1 MWELRK
7 THVHNRINQFYFK
20 SFRPGVANLFE
31 AACHNATKKQ
41 FVNHSVP
48 TFVVVTQN
56 NNFAVTIK
64 VKTKQ
69 KNIKKVLDSCKHHF
83 PHIVDVKTKMIKQK
97 NPRLLKPLL
106 FSQAIVCIERRLIS
120 GMRHVPV
127 LMVSRATFKT
137 CAVGSPPLIQEIRFS
152 LNNTSFAI
160 IFVSMPLNAKQIYIF
175 TLAQP
180 RIVFLHVGPNI
191 EIFGRNT
198 TGTTTTKTEDC
209 THHSLQQSLGKEG
222 IFKIH
227 KIVIARNFAIC
238 CCRLLF
244 RLLF

>member
-31 AACHNATKKQ
+31 AACHNATKEQ

-69 KNIKKVLDSCKHHF
+69 KNIKKFLDSGKHHF

-175 TLAQP
+175 YFGPTKNRFSTRWSEHRNFWKKHNRNNDNKDRGLHSSFTLA
-180 RIVFLHVGPNI
+180 
-191 EIFGRNT
+191 
-198 TGTTTTKTEDC
+198 K
-209 THHSLQQSLGKEG
+209 LG
-222 IFKIH
+222 
-227 KIVIARNFAIC
+227 
-238 CCRLLF
+238 
-244 RLLF
+244 